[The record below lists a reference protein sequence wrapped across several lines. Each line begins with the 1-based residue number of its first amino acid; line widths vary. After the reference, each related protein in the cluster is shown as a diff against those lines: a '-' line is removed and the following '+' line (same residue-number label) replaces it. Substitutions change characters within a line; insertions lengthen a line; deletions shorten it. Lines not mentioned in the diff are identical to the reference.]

1 MKKLLALLLLFALT
15 ALPACGGS
23 RQPTSA
29 MIDEILSAYKE
40 NGARA
45 DEMYKDKTL
54 FILGTITEIRSS
66 SVKVTDVGGVTSQFL
81 LAYFDAKSKDLKK
94 VALLDVGDMIAV
106 TGRIK
111 NANFDINH
119 RIGDSYMCLWDCA
132 LVPLPKLLRALFVA
146 AHPIGPYR

>member
-1 MKKLLALLLLFALT
+1 MKKLLALLLLFVLLV
-15 ALPACGGS
+15 LPACGGS
-23 RQPTSA
+23 KKPVSA
-29 MIDEILSAYKE
+29 TINEILSAYKE

-45 DEMYKDKTL
+45 DEMYKGKTL
-54 FILGTITEIRSS
+54 FILGVVTEIQSS
-66 SVKVTDVGGVTSQFL
+66 SVRVIDVGGTTSQFL

-119 RIGDSYMCLWDCA
+119 RIGDSYMRLWDCA
-132 LVPLPKLLRALFVA
+132 LVPLENPEEV
-146 AHPIGPYR
+146 PD